1 MNGPIIDEEGN
12 DINIDNCCICLEKLE
27 NNKYKIPECKHE
39 FHNECLLTYF
49 RVSNNT
55 SCPLCRNIRQ
65 SSSNLKTILNYS
77 RRKNANKK
85 IVNEVKKYK
94 EFQMLEKEIKKE
106 FKEFKRTYKEIL
118 DKRNKLINKKRK
130 YGYRVRRMKF
140 KLMNMVVLP
149 LIITR

>member
-12 DINIDNCCICLEKLE
+12 EINIDNCSICLEKME

-65 SSSNLKTILNYS
+65 SSNLKTILDYS

-94 EFQMLEKEIKKE
+94 KFKILEKEFSEELKTFKK
-106 FKEFKRTYKEIL
+106 THKEIL
-118 DKRNKLINKKRK
+118 DKRKKLLDKKWNYGRK
-130 YGYRVRRMKF
+130 VRTMKF
-140 KLMNMVVLP
+140 KLMNMIALP
-149 LIITR
+149 LIAR

>member
-1 MNGPIIDEEGN
+1 MNGPVIDEEGN
-12 DINIDNCCICLEKLE
+12 EINIDNCSICLEKME

-65 SSSNLKTILNYS
+65 SSNLKTILDYS

-94 EFQMLEKEIKKE
+94 KFKILEKEFSEELKTFKK
-106 FKEFKRTYKEIL
+106 THKEIL
-118 DKRNKLINKKRK
+118 DKRKKLLDKKWNYGRK
-130 YGYRVRRMKF
+130 VRKMKF
-140 KLMNMVVLP
+140 KLMNMIALP
-149 LIITR
+149 LIAR

>member
-1 MNGPIIDEEGN
+1 MNGFIIDENGN
-12 DINIDNCCICLEKLE
+12 NINIDNCCICLEKME

-65 SSSNLKTILNYS
+65 SSNLKTILNYS

-106 FKEFKRTYKEIL
+106 FKEFKRTHKEIL
-118 DKRNKLINKKRK
+118 DKRNKLINKKRE

>member
-12 DINIDNCCICLEKLE
+12 EINIDNCCICLEKIE
-27 NNKYKIPECKHE
+27 NNKYKIQECKHE

-55 SCPLCRNIRQ
+55 SCPLCRNVRQ
-65 SSSNLKTILNYS
+65 SSNLKTILNYS

-94 EFQMLEKEIKKE
+94 EFQLLEKEIKKE
-106 FKEFKRTYKEIL
+106 LKIFKKTHKEIL
-118 DKRNKLINKKRK
+118 DKRNKLINKKRN
-130 YGYRVRRMKF
+130 YSYRLRRMKF
-140 KLMNMVVLP
+140 KLMNMVALP

>member
-1 MNGPIIDEEGN
+1 MNGPMIDENGN
-12 DINIDNCCICLEKLE
+12 EINIDNCCICLEKLE

-55 SCPLCRNIRQ
+55 SCPLCRNVRQ
-65 SSSNLKTILNYS
+65 SSNLKTILNYS

-94 EFQMLEKEIKKE
+94 EFQLLEKEIKKE
-106 FKEFKRTYKEIL
+106 LKTFKKTHKEIL
-118 DKRNKLINKKRK
+118 DKRIKLLRKKRE
-130 YGYRVRRMKF
+130 YGFRFRRMKF
-140 KLMNMVVLP
+140 KLMNMVALP
-149 LIITR
+149 LITR

>member
-1 MNGPIIDEEGN
+1 MNGPIIDENGN
-12 DINIDNCCICLEKLE
+12 NINIDNCCICLEKME

-94 EFQMLEKEIKKE
+94 EFQLLEKEIKKE
-106 FKEFKRTYKEIL
+106 FKEFKRTHKEIL
-118 DKRNKLINKKRK
+118 DKRIKLLRKKRE

-140 KLMNMVVLP
+140 KLMNMVALP

>member
-1 MNGPIIDEEGN
+1 MNGPMIDENGN
-12 DINIDNCCICLEKLE
+12 EINIDNCCICLEKLE

-55 SCPLCRNIRQ
+55 SCPLCRNVRQ
-65 SSSNLKTILNYS
+65 SSNLKTILNYS

-94 EFQMLEKEIKKE
+94 EFQLLEKEIKKE
-106 FKEFKRTYKEIL
+106 LKTFKKTHKEIL
-118 DKRNKLINKKRK
+118 DKRNKLINKKRN
-130 YGYRVRRMKF
+130 YSYRLRRMKF
-140 KLMNMVVLP
+140 KLMNMVALP

>member
-12 DINIDNCCICLEKLE
+12 EINIDNCCICLEKLE
-27 NNKYKIPECKHE
+27 NNKYKIQECKHE

-55 SCPLCRNIRQ
+55 SCPLCRNVRQ
-65 SSSNLKTILNYS
+65 SSNLKTILNYS

-94 EFQMLEKEIKKE
+94 KFQLLEKEIKKE
-106 FKEFKRTYKEIL
+106 LKTFKKTHKEIL
-118 DKRNKLINKKRK
+118 DKRNKLINKKRN
-130 YGYRVRRMKF
+130 YGYRLRRMRF
-140 KLMNMVVLP
+140 KLMNMVALP

>member
-1 MNGPIIDEEGN
+1 MNGFIIDENGN
-12 DINIDNCCICLEKLE
+12 EINIDNCCICLEKLE

-49 RVSNNT
+49 RISHNT

-94 EFQMLEKEIKKE
+94 KFQLLEKEIKKE
-106 FKEFKRTYKEIL
+106 FKEFKRTHKEIL
-118 DKRNKLINKKRK
+118 DKRIKLLRKKRE

-140 KLMNMVVLP
+140 KLMNMVALP